1 MTRPPRRRGQDP
13 FAETIARHAPTSVH
27 VVRRRLVASLAAVRI
42 GTYDLAVGNLFGS
55 NAFNMTI
62 LFAADLAYGPGPI
75 LAAVDPAQVVAGVGA
90 ILLMAIA
97 LAAVV
102 HGTRTRIRR
111 LEPDAVALLATYA
124 LLLGAVW
131 AATS

>member
-1 MTRPPRRRGQDP
+1 MGIPAPLVRAVHHRRPVCRRPRHHPLR
-13 FAETIARHAPTSVH
+13 
-27 VVRRRLVASLAAVRI
+27 VVPVVTVRI
-42 GTYDLAVGNLFGS
+42 GAYDLAVGILFGS
-55 NAFNMTI
+55 NAFLMTI
-62 LFAADLAYGPGPI
+62 LFAADVAYRPGPI
-75 LAAVDPAQVVAGVGA
+75 LGSVAAQVVAGVGA

-111 LEPDAVALLATYA
+111 LEPDAVLVLVVYV

-131 AATS
+131 RAST

>member
-1 MTRPPRRRGQDP
+1 M
-13 FAETIARHAPTSVH
+13 
-27 VVRRRLVASLAAVRI
+27 ASLAAIRI
-42 GTYDLAVGNLFGS
+42 GAYDLAIGNLFGS

-62 LFAADLAYGPGPI
+62 LFGADVAYLPGPI
-75 LAAVDPAQVVAGVGA
+75 LAAVDPAQVVAGVAA

-111 LEPDAVALLATYA
+111 LEPDAVVVLVAYA
-124 LLLGAVW
+124 VLVSAVW
-131 AATS
+131 RAAT